1 MGIIHEN
8 ERFARRLVDVDS
20 AGYSTGARRSRGA
33 AVLVPVE
40 RAARFNRDRAR
51 GLDGTAA
58 IDHRLHHHVGRIDR
72 NRRGAGQST
81 RAGSRHAEI
90 GDSPEVVRFLRISAA
105 LDR

>member
-20 AGYSTGARRSRGA
+20 AGHSTGARRSRGA

-51 GLDGTAA
+51 GLDGTAV

-72 NRRGAGQST
+72 NRRGAGQSA

-90 GDSPEVVRFLRISAA
+90 GDSPEVVRFLRISAVR
-105 LDR
+105 DR